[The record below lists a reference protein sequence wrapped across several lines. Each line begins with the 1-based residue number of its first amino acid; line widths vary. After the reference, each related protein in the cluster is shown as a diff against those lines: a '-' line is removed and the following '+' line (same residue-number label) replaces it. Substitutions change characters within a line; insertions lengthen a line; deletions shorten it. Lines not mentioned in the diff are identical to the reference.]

1 LHLFKVRLH
10 HGGGSVSAKFTSFP
24 WLIECLWVTTNLIH
38 LLYFFVPLFALLN
51 LILKILIGDQNDG
64 NEKDFMAD

>member
-1 LHLFKVRLH
+1 
-10 HGGGSVSAKFTSFP
+10 
-24 WLIECLWVTTNLIH
+24 
-38 LLYFFVPLFALLN
+38 VPLFALLN